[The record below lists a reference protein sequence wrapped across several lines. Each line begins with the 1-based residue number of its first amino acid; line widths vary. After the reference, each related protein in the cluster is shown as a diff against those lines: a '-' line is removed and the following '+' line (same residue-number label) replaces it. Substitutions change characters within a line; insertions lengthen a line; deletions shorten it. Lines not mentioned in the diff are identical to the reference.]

1 MNQIIDIIFTLI
13 ILGSST
19 GQLLSR
25 GWRWSLA
32 FLGIQYLGVFWFVQ
46 TIWPVNLAVIKLL
59 SGLIVC
65 IALATSQLSATSLE
79 NLETSWPQGYLFRLF
94 AAALIVIATLAIA
107 TPTSAWLGLIN
118 IRGTWVSLLL
128 LGIGLLQL
136 GITTQP
142 LRVIIALLTIISGFE
157 IIYAFVESS
166 ALVAA
171 MLVLINLGLAM
182 VGTYMLNTEIM
193 EEIN

>member
-1 MNQIIDIIFTLI
+1 MNQIIDIIFTFI

-46 TIWPVNLAVIKLL
+46 TIWPINLAVIKLL

-65 IALATSQLSATSLE
+65 IALATSQLSATSIE
-79 NLETSWPQGYLFRLF
+79 NLESSWPQGYLFRIF
-94 AAALIVIATLAIA
+94 AAALIVIATLTLA

-118 IRGTWVSLLL
+118 IRGTWVSLFLM
-128 LGIGLLQL
+128 GIGLLQL

-182 VGTYMLNTEIM
+182 VGTFMLNTENK

>member
-1 MNQIIDIIFTLI
+1 MNQIIDIIFTFI

-46 TIWPVNLAVIKLL
+46 TIWPINLAVIKLL

-65 IALATSQLSATSLE
+65 IALASSQLSATSIE
-79 NLETSWPQGYLFRLF
+79 NLESSWPQGYLFRIF
-94 AAALIVIATLAIA
+94 AAALIVIATLTLA

-118 IRGTWVSLLL
+118 IRGTWVSLFLM
-128 LGIGLLQL
+128 GIGLLQL

-182 VGTYMLNTEIM
+182 VGTFMLNTENK

>member
-171 MLVLINLGLAM
+171 MLVLINLGLTM